1 MSAKAKT
8 KLTPQQRKATLTRVL
23 GKIKPYSLFVVCSLV
38 VAAVSVGAQLY
49 IPILCGSAIDMM
61 LGKGAVDFGGVMR
74 IIIKVLVVAGVAA
87 LAQWLLSVC
96 NNRITFLVSRDL
108 RNEALRKIQTLPL
121 SYLDS
126 HPSGDIVSRMVADGM
141 RRNECKSKNK
151 ADPAAAQGHLDPCF
165 GQDQTLFPVCG
176 VQPCGGRRERGR
188 TAVYP
193 NPLRQRH

>member
-49 IPILCGSAIDMM
+49 IPILCGSAIDLM
-61 LGKGAVDFGGVMR
+61 LGKGTVDFGGVMR
-74 IIIKVLVVAGVAA
+74 IMIEVLVVAGVAA
-87 LAQWLLSVC
+87 LAQWLRSVC
-96 NNRITFLVSRDL
+96 NNRITFLVSRNL

-126 HPSGDIVSRMVADGM
+126 HPSGDIVSRMVADVDTF
-141 RRNECKSKNK
+141 
-151 ADPAAAQGHLDPCF
+151 ADGLLMGFTQLGSGGLTIL
-165 GQDQTLFPVCG
+165 GSLLFM
-176 VQPCGGRRERGR
+176 
-188 TAVYP
+188 
-193 NPLRQRH
+193 LS

>member
-74 IIIKVLVVAGVAA
+74 IIIEVLVVAGVAA

-96 NNRITFLVSRDL
+96 NNRITFLSAATCATKPCAKFRPC
-108 RNEALRKIQTLPL
+108 RFPTSTATPPAISSAAWWPMWIPL
-121 SYLDS
+121 
-126 HPSGDIVSRMVADGM
+126 
-141 RRNECKSKNK
+141 
-151 ADPAAAQGHLDPCF
+151 
-165 GQDQTLFPVCG
+165 
-176 VQPCGGRRERGR
+176 R
-188 TAVYP
+188 TAC
-193 NPLRQRH
+193 

>member
-23 GKIKPYSLFVVCSLV
+23 SKIKPYSLFVVCSLV

-74 IIIKVLVVAGVAA
+74 IIIEVLVVAGVAA

-126 HPSGDIVSRMVADGM
+126 HP
-141 RRNECKSKNK
+141 
-151 ADPAAAQGHLDPCF
+151 PAISSAAWWPMWIPL
-165 GQDQTLFPVCG
+165 
-176 VQPCGGRRERGR
+176 R
-188 TAVYP
+188 TAC
-193 NPLRQRH
+193 

>member
-23 GKIKPYSLFVVCSLV
+23 GKIKSYSLFVVCSLV

-74 IIIKVLVVAGVAA
+74 IIIEVLVVAGVAA

-108 RNEALRKIQTLPL
+108 RNEAQI
-121 SYLDS
+121 
-126 HPSGDIVSRMVADGM
+126 
-141 RRNECKSKNK
+141 
-151 ADPAAAQGHLDPCF
+151 
-165 GQDQTLFPVCG
+165 
-176 VQPCGGRRERGR
+176 GR
-188 TAVYP
+188 AHV
-193 NPLRQRH
+193 